1 MLDEKII
8 NGPSKSDLFTEFPLP
23 VNRKKRLVFH
33 VVPKNGN
40 RNQVTEVHG
49 LVMSMEMEDGSGES
63 WNISGYTENNKRFK
77 AYYRTNKRTGV
88 YQIID

>member
-1 MLDEKII
+1 MSEDTII

-23 VNRKKRLVFH
+23 VNRKKRLIFH

-40 RNQVTEVHG
+40 HSIEVHG

-63 WNISGYTENNKRFK
+63 WNISGYTGNNKRFK
-77 AYYRTNKRTGV
+77 AYYRTNRRTGV